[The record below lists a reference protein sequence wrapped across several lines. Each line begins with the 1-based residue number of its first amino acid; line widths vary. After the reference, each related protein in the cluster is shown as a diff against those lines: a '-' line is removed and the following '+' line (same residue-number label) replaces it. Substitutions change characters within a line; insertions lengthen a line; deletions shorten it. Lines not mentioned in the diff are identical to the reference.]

1 MKKTPIIIGI
11 SLVLLIS
18 IGVIA
23 FANFNRAE
31 VKDEIILDSRPSHCI
46 EGICADKSVF
56 INLPKYPENL
66 EEVALGVEL
75 NAYDL
80 PENFSKAYPDENYYK
95 QPEFYPDES
104 FASQGLK
111 YYTVSNVKWS
121 IGSGSF
127 PGDYVISNM
136 ENKDLISMGD
146 TIKVV
151 TYWHAG
157 YGIYKYQMFKL
168 VPTFPEYMKIR
179 MGTYE
184 VTQDTS
190 EAQRCLEVKVS
201 PENILLG
208 KTSPSF
214 DYDWTQKI
222 TAYITVKCPG
232 KFAVSIMPDN
242 VDEQFQQKMIREYG
256 LFNISSNPSGSE
268 WQVFLDIQ

>member
-23 FANFNRAE
+23 STKLNRVE
-31 VKDEIILDSRPSHCI
+31 VKDVADSRPPHCI

-56 INLPKYPENL
+56 SNLPKYPENL
-66 EEVALGVEL
+66 NEVALGVEL

-80 PENFSKAYPDENYYK
+80 PENLSKSYPDENYYK

-104 FASQGLK
+104 FDNQGLK
-111 YYTVSNVKWS
+111 YYTVSSVKWS

-136 ENKDLISMGD
+136 ENKDLIKMGD
-146 TIKVV
+146 TIRVI

-184 VTQDTS
+184 VTQDTN

-201 PENILLG
+201 PDNILLG

-214 DYDWTQKI
+214 DYEWSQKI

-232 KFAVSIMPDN
+232 KFAISIMPDKA
-242 VDEQFQQKMIREYG
+242 DDQFLQNMIREYG
-256 LFNISSNPSGSE
+256 LFNISNNPSGSE
-268 WQVFLDIQ
+268 WQIFLDIQ